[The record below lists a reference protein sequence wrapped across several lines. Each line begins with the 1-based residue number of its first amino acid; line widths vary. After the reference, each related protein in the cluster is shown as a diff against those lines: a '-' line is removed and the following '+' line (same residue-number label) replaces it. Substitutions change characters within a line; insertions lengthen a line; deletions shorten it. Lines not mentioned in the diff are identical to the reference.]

1 MADDR
6 ETKDSLDSVT
16 AHDPTM
22 QLDVPNQLGV
32 YQLRRMLGRGGMGE
46 VWLAFDTK
54 LERDVAIKVMRRELI
69 AREDAVK
76 RFYREGDHVR
86 LQPENP
92 DFPPIVTRDV
102 QVLGKVIGLLR
113 KVT

>member
-32 YQLRRMLGRGGMGE
+32 TNPSHARRGGMGE

-54 LERDVAIKVMRRELI
+54 LERDVAIMSC
-69 AREDAVK
+69 A
-76 RFYREGDHVR
+76 GS
-86 LQPENP
+86 
-92 DFPPIVTRDV
+92 
-102 QVLGKVIGLLR
+102 
-113 KVT
+113 